1 MSAARIVMCSMLL
14 LAAACQTPSSAGP
27 GTPGDQVPPELLAPA
42 GAELAL
48 RLQASG
54 TQNYR
59 CTAGAEGAA
68 QWKLVAPEATLR
80 ATSDPGSPVQGT
92 HGAGPSWTLTDGSG
106 VVGDASQAKRVPSKE
121 PGAIPW
127 LLVPCKDNGSPGAL
141 QGVTFV
147 QRLNTQ
153 GGAAPATG
161 CESTSV
167 GSEVKVPYS
176 ATYLFLR
183 QH

>member
-1 MSAARIVMCSMLL
+1 VPFRGFSFHAR
-14 LAAACQTPSSAGP
+14 T
-27 GTPGDQVPPELLAPA
+27 T
-42 GAELAL
+42 
-48 RLQASG
+48 
-54 TQNYR
+54 
-59 CTAGAEGAA
+59 
-68 QWKLVAPEATLR
+68 EA
-80 ATSDPGSPVQGT
+80 
-92 HGAGPSWTLTDGSG
+92 
-106 VVGDASQAKRVPSKE
+106 
-121 PGAIPW
+121 
-127 LLVPCKDNGSPGAL
+127 PGAL